1 MRHEGLYL
9 PEGKGVKAQ
18 GCKGSIAGKENI
30 LRWDPLPGEPA
41 PSEASGGQGWVGN

>member
-30 LRWDPLPGEPA
+30 LRWDPLPGGVR
-41 PSEASGGQGWVGN
+41 GGLVTDWNNDI